1 MNRLNK
7 WLSRWLPDWAAEQLE
22 AENRRLAERVRELKG
37 ENARLHAYLDGL
49 EVGLRAQRRVIVQ
62 TGGKEISETALFEAA
77 SIAAYHS
84 KGRQSENVPV
94 DYVQVKY
101 VKKPAGA
108 KPGMVIFT
116 NNRTLWVNPVLPE
129 QTN

>member
-22 AENRRLAERVRELKG
+22 AENRRLTERVRELKG

-62 TGGKEISETALFEAA
+62 TGGGGES
-77 SIAAYHS
+77 
-84 KGRQSENVPV
+84 V
-94 DYVQVKY
+94 
-101 VKKPAGA
+101 
-108 KPGMVIFT
+108 
-116 NNRTLWVNPVLPE
+116 
-129 QTN
+129 